1 MSERAD
7 EMRLNL
13 YRNSAGAWVV
23 FTSAPATYT
32 TADRKRMEAWIT
44 ARGLQ
49 PKELEQ
55 LFRHAEENGEG
66 IITVSLLRK
75 RHPAS

>member
-1 MSERAD
+1 MSEKAT

-13 YRNSAGAWVV
+13 YRNSTGAWVV
-23 FTSAPATYT
+23 FTSTPATYT
-32 TADRKRMEAWIT
+32 TTDRKRMEAWIT

-49 PKELEQ
+49 PQELEQ

-66 IITVSLLRK
+66 IITVSTLHK
-75 RHPAS
+75 ESSAS

>member
-1 MSERAD
+1 VSEKAD

-32 TADRKRMEAWIT
+32 TTDKNRMEDWIA

-49 PKELEQ
+49 PQELEQ

-66 IITVSLLRK
+66 IITVPIRRK
-75 RHPAS
+75 AASAS

>member
-1 MSERAD
+1 MREKAD

-13 YRNSAGAWVV
+13 YRNSVGAWVV

-49 PKELEQ
+49 PQELEQ

-66 IITVSLLRK
+66 IITVSI
-75 RHPAS
+75 RHKERSTS